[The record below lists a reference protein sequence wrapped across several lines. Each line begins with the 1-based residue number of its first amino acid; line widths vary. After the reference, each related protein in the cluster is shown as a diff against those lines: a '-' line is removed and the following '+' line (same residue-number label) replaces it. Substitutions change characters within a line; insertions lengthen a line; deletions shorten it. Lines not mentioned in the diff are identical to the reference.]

1 MPIEELPEL
10 EERLR
15 RQPSWEPPRGFA
27 RRAVLLASTASEHWP
42 PMYEGRRGRLVRA
55 ACIGMGAAAGV
66 YVVLSLVSMTMP
78 AVFRDVSYAVDGY
91 SRLVELTARGI
102 SGRAVQ
108 VAWLSAVASLSL
120 SASLVLRA
128 RA

>member
-1 MPIEELPEL
+1 MKTLVFRARQL
-10 EERLR
+10 LKERVD
-15 RQPSWEPPRGFA
+15 
-27 RRAVLLASTASEHWP
+27 AVLALKG
-42 PMYEGRRGRLVRA
+42 GR
-55 ACIGMGAAAGV
+55 
-66 YVVLSLVSMTMP
+66 VSVTMP

-91 SRLVELTARGI
+91 SRLVELTARVI

-120 SASLVLRA
+120 SAALVLRA